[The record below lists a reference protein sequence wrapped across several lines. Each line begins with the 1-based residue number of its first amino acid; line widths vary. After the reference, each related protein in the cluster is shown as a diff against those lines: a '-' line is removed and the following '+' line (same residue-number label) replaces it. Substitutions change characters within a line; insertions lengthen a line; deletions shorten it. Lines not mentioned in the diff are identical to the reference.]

1 MIKLTNI
8 SKSFGS
14 LKAVDNIS
22 LEIPRG
28 ELFSFL
34 GPNGAGKTTTIKMMV
49 GLISP
54 DSGSISIGGYDIYKD
69 PIPPKRITGYVPD
82 NAYLYDKL
90 TGWEFFQVVGNFY
103 RMSPE
108 EIRREVHRNEE
119 RLGFGDW
126 LDERIE
132 GYSQGMRQRIAFA
145 ASFLHNPEILIID
158 EPMVGLDPGSAR
170 VIKTMLKEK
179 AEKGIT
185 IFLSTHNLNV
195 AEELSHRIAI
205 INKGKLLAIG
215 TMESLRQRIETEG
228 NLEDLFLQL
237 VKEEP
242 V

>member
-1 MIKLTNI
+1 MIRLSNVN
-8 SKSFGS
+8 KSFGS

-22 LEIPRG
+22 LHIPRG

-54 DSGSISIGGYDIYKD
+54 DEGQIQLGGWDIVKD

-82 NAYLYDKL
+82 NAFLYDKL

-103 RMSPE
+103 RMTPG
-108 EIRREVHRNEE
+108 EIQREVRRNDE

-126 LDERIE
+126 LDDRIE

-145 ASFLHNPEILIID
+145 AAFLHNPEILIID

-179 AEKGIT
+179 ADEGTT

-205 INKGKLLAIG
+205 INKGKLLAVG
-215 TMESLRQRIETEG
+215 TMDILRQRIKTEG

-237 VKEEP
+237 VKESD
-242 V
+242 